1 MALRGTSVVRR
12 EDEPLLRGR
21 GQFVA
26 DLTADADW
34 SGMAHACYVT
44 STVAH
49 AEIAGLDVSEA
60 RSAPGVIDVVTA
72 ADMNLAPYP
81 SPNPAFDAAI
91 VRPMLAADRVRF
103 VGEPIAV
110 VVADSPAAAI
120 DAAEL
125 IVVDYDQ
132 LPALVDPEE
141 ALDGPALFDGMAEPN
156 VVIRLSLDGEQA
168 DFDSCE
174 AVAEVRTVNN
184 RIAPCP
190 LEPRVAA
197 SRWADDGRL
206 HHVNAGQGPHPVRA
220 GLAKI
225 LDLDRTQMRV
235 LSRDVGGSFG
245 AKARPHPEEAL
256 LGWLAARTGRPV
268 MWVPSRT
275 DDMVGLVHGRGQ
287 IQYCRIGGTRDG
299 RITAFQ
305 VHVVQQAG
313 AYGNMGAAL
322 PNNGKA
328 MLTGCYD
335 IATLGFT
342 SVSVLTNT
350 TPTGPYRGAG
360 RPEAAAAIERAVD
373 VFAAEIGMDPAEV
386 RRKNFLQPEVFP
398 LTTRTGM
405 PYDTGAYEASLDAA
419 LEAADYSA
427 LRSEQARRRADGD
440 DKLLGIGLAT
450 YVERTAGVGRAEYGA
465 VELMAGGRIVA
476 RTGSSPYGQGHHT
489 SWAMLISD
497 RTGIPMDRIDIVHGD
512 TDEVPRGE
520 VTGGSRSVQLA
531 GAAMWEASGTLVD
544 RAREVAATLL
554 EADPADITLDTE
566 SGAFH
571 VVGTPAV
578 SVDWA
583 AVAEHLALTAAV
595 TGDRDSRSAES
606 DGARVSGAD
615 DALGGESGT
624 DRASGGHDDG
634 KGESGG
640 AHVSG
645 GEHDREPGDTARSNA
660 GPRLLHAEEVFDSEA
675 PTFPFGTHVAVV
687 EVDRHTGEV
696 ELRQLVACDDA
707 GTILNPLLAAG
718 QVHGGLAQGAAQAL
732 YEEFLYDTDGNPL
745 TGNFADYPI
754 ISAAE
759 LPFFDRVVLETPTHI
774 NPLGAKGIGESGT
787 VGATPAVQ
795 NAVID
800 AVAHLGIRHIDMPLT
815 PQRVWQA
822 ITDAPVST

>member
-1 MALRGTSVVRR
+1 MTLRGTSVVRR
-12 EDEPLLRGR
+12 EDESLLRGQ

-26 DLTADADW
+26 NLAADADW
-34 SGMAHACYVT
+34 APMAHACYVT

-49 AEIAGLDVSEA
+49 ADITGLDVSAA
-60 RSAPGVIDVVTA
+60 RSAPGVVDVVTA
-72 ADMNLAPYP
+72 ADVDLDPYP

-91 VRPMLAADRVRF
+91 VRPMLAGDRVRF

-110 VVADSPAAAI
+110 VVANSPAAAM

-125 IVVDYDQ
+125 VIVDYEP

-141 ALDGPALFDGMAEPN
+141 ALERPALFDGMAEPN
-156 VVIRLSLDGEQA
+156 VVIRMSLDGEQA
-168 DFDSCE
+168 DFDSCD
-174 AVAEVRTVNN
+174 AVAEVRTINN

-225 LDLDRTQMRV
+225 LDLDRSQMRV

-256 LGWLAARTGRPV
+256 LGWLAARTSRPV

-322 PNNGKA
+322 PNNGRA
-328 MLTGCYD
+328 MLAGCYD
-335 IATLGFT
+335 IDTLGFT

-386 RRKNFLQPEVFP
+386 RRKNFLQPDVFP

-419 LEAADYSA
+419 LEAAGYSA
-427 LRSEQARRRADGD
+427 LRAEQARRRADGD

-450 YVERTAGVGRAEYGA
+450 YVERTAGIGRSEYGA
-465 VELMAGGRIVA
+465 LELVAGGRIVA

-489 SWAMLISD
+489 SWAMLIAD
-497 RTGIPMDRIDIVHGD
+497 RTGVPMDDIDIVHGD

-531 GAAMWEASGTLVD
+531 GAAIWEASATLVD
-544 RAREVAATLL
+544 QARSVAATLL

-566 SGAFH
+566 IGAFH

-578 SVDWA
+578 SVDWPA
-583 AVAEHLALTAAV
+583 ISEQLTA
-595 TGDRDSRSAES
+595 TNGDQ
-606 DGARVSGAD
+606 
-615 DALGGESGT
+615 
-624 DRASGGHDDG
+624 
-634 KGESGG
+634 
-640 AHVSG
+640 
-645 GEHDREPGDTARSNA
+645 

-696 ELRQLVACDDA
+696 ELRRLVACDDA

-732 YEEFLYDTDGNPL
+732 YEEFVYDLDGNPL

-787 VGATPAVQ
+787 VGATPAIQ
-795 NAVID
+795 NAVVD

-822 ITDAPVST
+822 ITDAANPDSVLARGQLTGNE